1 MLIGKKKV
9 LEGVTEVLRGE
20 KKALGGGKE
29 VQKEKEVL
37 RENGAKRC
45 KEGAMRRK

>member
-1 MLIGKKKV
+1 VLKGKKKV
-9 LEGVTEVLRGE
+9 LEGVTEELRGE

-29 VQKEKEVL
+29 VQKGKEVL

-45 KEGAMRRK
+45 KECAMRRN